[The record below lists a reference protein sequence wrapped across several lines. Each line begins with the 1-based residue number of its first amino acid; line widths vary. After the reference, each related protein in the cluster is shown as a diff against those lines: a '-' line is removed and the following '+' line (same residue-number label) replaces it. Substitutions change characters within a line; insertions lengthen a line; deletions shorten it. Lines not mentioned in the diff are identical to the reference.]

1 MKLTKYIPYA
11 LLIIAVLYILHLHEM
26 KRNQRMSLESVINQK
41 SSEFKI
47 RLTADSLRIASQSRA
62 QLTNANEISKY
73 YAKELEAVKKEL
85 GGKIDKMQS
94 LVRATFLV
102 TTQGKVKP
110 AFESDTTKQSIPTGT
125 TAVSATFKDKHF
137 DIYTRIDADT
147 ALFKASYSATFT
159 AVGFVK
165 KRLLKKDQY
174 FINAYLDD
182 KNASITGLTNFEVKE
197 FKDKRFGVGPF
208 VGYDFI
214 NNRPSAGIAVY
225 YSLFKF

>member
-1 MKLTKYIPYA
+1 MKYIPYA

-73 YAKELEAVKKEL
+73 YAKELEAVKQEL

-110 AFESDTTKQSIPTGT
+110 AFEIDTTKQLIPTGT

-137 DIYTRIDADT
+137 DIYTKIDADT
-147 ALFKASYSATFT
+147 ALFKASYSATCT
-159 AVGFVK
+159 IRDLIQKVQKLYSV
-165 KRLLKKDQY
+165 LL
-174 FINAYLDD
+174 
-182 KNASITGLTNFEVKE
+182 S
-197 FKDKRFGVGPF
+197 
-208 VGYDFI
+208 
-214 NNRPSAGIAVY
+214 
-225 YSLFKF
+225 